1 MAVRYFSLVVGLVY
15 SVLGLSGLIPSLV
28 SPIDVVPRL
37 IEEVGVT
44 NGLGYLFGLF
54 PINAFESSLY
64 LVVGLA
70 GLAGYAAGTEAFAR
84 LVVDTFAVWLGFL
97 GILGLIPIANTFFGL
112 MPLYGNDVWLHLGT
126 AIAAAYFGFY
136 LDKGRRDKDPSVPNE
151 LKPEPLSRTPLR
163 SSDS

>member
-15 SVLGLSGLIPSLV
+15 LVLGLTGLVPSLV
-28 SPIDVVPRL
+28 SPVEVVPKL
-37 IEEVGVT
+37 MEEVGVT
-44 NGLGYLFGLF
+44 SGLGYLYGLF
-54 PINAFESSLY
+54 PINAFEASLY
-64 LVVGLA
+64 MVVGLA

-84 LVVDTFAVWLGFL
+84 LIVDAFAVWLGFL
-97 GILGLIPIANTFFGL
+97 GILGLIPVANTFFGL

-126 AIAAAYFGFY
+126 AIAAAYFGFF
-136 LDKGRRDKDPSVPNE
+136 LDRGRRGKDPSVPDD